1 MESLIMAEAFLDAGL
16 LLCDL
21 TYTLLEMVRSHYF
34 PPTAPGVVLKAVK
47 VRPLAGNSERSSSH
61 LNDLL
66 AEYTSPESD
75 EFESLQVL
83 LIGSANG
90 VNDTIRNLHARG
102 FAEVGDWSPL
112 LPAPNR
118 NEVMS
123 ILSRQRR
130 K

>member
-47 VRPLAGNSERSSSH
+47 VRSSPH

-66 AEYTSPESD
+66 AEYSSPESD
-75 EFESLQVL
+75 EYESLQVL
-83 LIGSANG
+83 LIGSADG
-90 VNDTIRNLHARG
+90 VNETIRNLHARG

-130 K
+130 KG

>member
-34 PPTAPGVVLKAVK
+34 PPAAPGVTLKAVK
-47 VRPLAGNSERSSSH
+47 LRSSPM
-61 LNDLL
+61 LQDLL
-66 AEYTSPESD
+66 AEYASPESD

-83 LIGSANG
+83 IIGSADA
-90 VNDTIRNLHARG
+90 VNETIRNLHARG

-118 NEVMS
+118 SEVMS

>member
-21 TYTLLEMVRSHYF
+21 TYTLLEMVRTHYF

-47 VRPLAGNSERSSSH
+47 MRASSQ

-75 EFESLQVL
+75 EFESLQIL
-83 LIGSANG
+83 IIGSADG
-90 VNDTIRNLHARG
+90 VNETIRNLHARR
-102 FAEVGDWSPL
+102 FADAGDWSPL

-123 ILSRQRR
+123 ILSRQRH
-130 K
+130 KG

>member
-47 VRPLAGNSERSSSH
+47 VRSSTH

-66 AEYTSPESD
+66 AEYSSPESD

-102 FAEVGDWSPL
+102 FAEVGEWSPL

-130 K
+130 KG

>member
-1 MESLIMAEAFLDAGL
+1 MRGCCYVTSLN
-16 LLCDL
+16 
-21 TYTLLEMVRSHYF
+21 TLLEMVRSHYF

-47 VRPLAGNSERSSSH
+47 VRSSPH

-66 AEYTSPESD
+66 SEYTTPESD
-75 EFESLQVL
+75 EFESLQL
-83 LIGSANG
+83 LIIGSANS

-130 K
+130 KG